1 MPKLTKTVVD
11 QEAPGK
17 ARRIVWDEALKGF
30 GLRIEPTGRKV
41 YFIRYRA
48 NGGGRGETARDYTL
62 GVHGA
67 LTAEEARKLAKAAL
81 AKVGQGLDPAGE
93 KAARRAAKSVAD
105 MAAHYLDRYAKD
117 AGLRPAT
124 IRQAR
129 LVLEAHVLPKLG
141 RMKVAD
147 VRTPDVRR
155 VHAAAQEV
163 AGRYIANR
171 TLAYLRKLLSL
182 SIEAGE
188 RLDNP
193 AKGVKPY
200 PEDRRER
207 YLSEDEAARFFKALE
222 TLDDPDAADALRFLL
237 LTGARRS
244 EVLGAPFSQ
253 FDLDAGVWTKPSAHT
268 KQKKTHRLYLE
279 GPALE
284 LVRRRR
290 AADPFGVWLFPGRDR
305 AKPRADL
312 KRPWVRVRDAADL
325 KGMMIHSLRHSH
337 ASFLISA
344 GVPLAVVGRE
354 LGQTQAATT
363 QRYAHVADQAQREAM
378 AQVGAKLAA
387 LAERPVGAVV
397 DLPRKR

>member
-1 MPKLTKTVVD
+1 
-11 QEAPGK
+11 
-17 ARRIVWDEALKGF
+17 
-30 GLRIEPTGRKV
+30 
-41 YFIRYRA
+41 
-48 NGGGRGETARDYTL
+48 
-62 GVHGA
+62 
-67 LTAEEARKLAKAAL
+67 
-81 AKVGQGLDPAGE
+81 
-93 KAARRAAKSVAD
+93 
-105 MAAHYLDRYAKD
+105 
-117 AGLRPAT
+117 
-124 IRQAR
+124 
-129 LVLEAHVLPKLG
+129 
-141 RMKVAD
+141 MKVAD

-305 AKPRADL
+305 ARPRADL